1 MKKVLAIL
9 LAGMMTAT
17 AFAGCGGGS
26 SSSTGSNAD
35 SKTESKADDASKGD
49 DGSKAEADMDPS
61 WADESLFG
69 GETDIT
75 LKVWAPDKAVSL
87 TKEQVEAFKKHYSN
101 IKFKSIEVVAQGE
114 SDAATQIMNDP
125 EKAADVFGFPSDQ
138 FNRLMSAKVLQKLG
152 TKFANSVKAYND
164 ENPVKAATFTVDDK
178 EGLYAFPET
187 ADNGYYL
194 VYDNT
199 VVTHPETLE
208 GILADCK
215 AAGRTFIMDG
225 GNGFYGCVYAF
236 TGGAKIDGFESDG
249 TTQKFTEYDETE
261 VVNTLMAF
269 AKLMKDYKGTYVH
282 DAVAAIS
289 TGFTNKKV
297 GAGID
302 GSWDTAANKKALGD
316 KLGAAK
322 LPTINVNG
330 TDKQLVGLFGY
341 KYIGVNVASKYPRSA
356 MTLAYYLAGQEC
368 QEQRAKSNGWGP
380 SNKEAAKAVAS
391 DPILVALFE
400 QGAVSVPQVN
410 IADTLWTPM
419 GNLGAEMYKDS
430 WDPANK
436 DKTLELFN
444 KVKANIRDEG

>member
-1 MKKVLAIL
+1 MKKILAML
-9 LAGMMTAT
+9 LAGMVTVT
-17 AFAGCGGGS
+17 AFAGCGGQDNQQQKGNE
-26 SSSTGSNAD
+26 GGNNAD
-35 SKTESKADDASKGD
+35 AVYSDA
-49 DGSKAEADMDPS
+49 S
-61 WADESLFG
+61 WADAAFG
-69 GETDIT
+69 DEKDVT
-75 LKVWAPDKAVSL
+75 LKVWAPDAAVDL
-87 TKEQVEAFKKHYSN
+87 TKKQVEAFKEHYADSGVKFN
-101 IKFKSIEVVAQGE
+101 IEVKPMEESEAATNIVTDKSI
-114 SDAATQIMNDP
+114 
-125 EKAADVFGFPSDQ
+125 AADVFGFPSDQ

-194 VYDNT
+194 VYDNS

-302 GSWDTAANKKALGD
+302 GSWDTAANKKALGN

-380 SNKEAAKAVAS
+380 SNKEAAKAVAD